1 MLPKMIIQSN
11 KAKICIEGFNK
22 EIPFIYEYIPSVSV
36 KSEDSADISLI
47 KQDITLHFQYSNK
60 FYLLLEY
67 PEATMAT
74 DNYIE
79 TVAFAEYLLE
89 RRREEQRVYC
99 LHSSAVSKKEKGI
112 IFFGGI
118 TDIGKTTLAMKL
130 AEKGFYFISD
140 EKTLLED
147 TKIVGGVQYI
157 KLRKGWQDK
166 YGRGIV
172 HASKLF
178 NMKETADLSL
188 FVVPY
193 IDNGRKET
201 KKWDSAKFFWHL
213 QEELSRKIRG
223 GSRFINHQTQLAPCI
238 DTELL
243 SMQRISY
250 AKEISKKIKCYAI
263 RGTPDQIA
271 TSIEGLL

>member
-11 KAKICIEGFNK
+11 KAKICLEGFNK
-22 EIPFIYEYIPSVSV
+22 EIPFIYEYIPSVLV
-36 KSEDSADISLI
+36 KSRGLEDTPLN
-47 KQDITLHFQYSNK
+47 KQDPILRFQYSNK
-60 FYLLLEY
+60 FHLLLEY
-67 PEATMAT
+67 PKADIAT
-74 DNYIE
+74 DDYIE
-79 TVAFAEYLLE
+79 TVALAEYLLE
-89 RRREEQRVYC
+89 RRREEQGVYC
-99 LHSSAVSKKEKGI
+99 LHSSAIAKKEKGVV
-112 IFFGGI
+112 FFGGV
-118 TDIGKTTLAMKL
+118 TDIGKTILTMNL
-130 AEKGFYFISD
+130 AEKGFYFMSD

-157 KLRKGWQDK
+157 KLRKKWQNK
-166 YGRGIV
+166 YGRGMV

-193 IDNGRKET
+193 IDNGRNEIRQ
-201 KKWDSAKFFWHL
+201 WDSAKFFWHL

-223 GSRFINHQTQLAPCI
+223 GSRLINHQTKLAPCI

-250 AKEISKKIKCYAI
+250 SKKISRKIKCYAI
-263 RGTPDQIA
+263 RGTPNQIA
-271 TSIEGLL
+271 TSIEELL

>member
-1 MLPKMIIQSN
+1 MIIQSN

-22 EIPFIYEYIPSVSV
+22 EIPFIYEYIPSVLVNS
-36 KSEDSADISLI
+36 KDSADISLT
-47 KQDITLHFQYSNK
+47 KQDPILHFQYSNK
-60 FYLLLEY
+60 FHLLLEY
-67 PEATMAT
+67 PKADIAT

-79 TVAFAEYLLE
+79 TVALAEYLLE
-89 RRREEQRVYC
+89 RRREEQGVYC
-99 LHSSAVSKKEKGI
+99 LHSSSVSKKEKGI
-112 IFFGGI
+112 VLFGGI

-130 AEKGFYFISD
+130 AEKGFDFMSD

-147 TKIVGGVQYI
+147 TKIIGGVQYI
-157 KLRKGWQDK
+157 KLRKNWQNK
-166 YGRGIV
+166 YGKGMV

-178 NMKETADLSL
+178 SMKKMADLSL

-201 KKWDSAKFFWHL
+201 EQWDSAKFFWHL

-223 GSRFINHQTQLAPCI
+223 GSRLINNQNQLAPCI
-238 DTELL
+238 DTRLL

-250 AKEISKKIKCYAI
+250 AKGISKKIKCYAI
-263 RGTPDQIA
+263 RGTPDQITA
-271 TSIEGLL
+271 SIEELL